1 MLISG
6 GSKTCNGKEG
16 MVTMDA
22 SYFDIVIDRTEK
34 SETYS
39 SKWLAV
45 AERFPGYDPQG
56 VLPMWVADMDFRCPP
71 EVIDAV
77 KKRAEHG
84 IYGYTDSSLVRKFI
98 EAGIAWFQRRYGWEA
113 DPDWGF
119 FTPGVVPVIN
129 AAVQEF
135 SNPGGG
141 IIIQS
146 PVYYPFA
153 DGPRNNGRVL
163 KHNRLIE
170 KDGCY
175 EVDFANLEELASDP
189 DTKLFILCHPHN
201 PVGRVWTREELKK
214 MCDICVKHDVIIL
227 SDEIHA
233 DLILNGQK
241 HVPAAALGEEI
252 ANHVIA
258 TYAPSKT
265 FNLAG
270 LGASVIIAPNAEL
283 RERMKKR
290 VLANRLPASNVFGPL
305 AGEVAYRTGD
315 SYVDALV
322 EYVGANMDY
331 VVDFCKQNLPKI
343 IARKSEGTYMIWIDL
358 RGLGLCAE
366 AANAFV
372 IEKAK
377 IAGDFGTWFGPG
389 GEGFVRLNLACPRKI
404 VEQAM
409 GQLKA
414 AYDKLAK

>member
-1 MLISG
+1 MI
-6 GSKTCNGKEG
+6 
-16 MVTMDA
+16 TMDT
-22 SYFDIVIDRTEK
+22 SYFDVLIDRTEK
-34 SETYS
+34 SNTYS
-39 SKWLAV
+39 SKWLAIG
-45 AERFPGYDPQG
+45 ERFPGYDPEG

-71 EVIDAV
+71 EVIEAV

-98 EAGIAWFQRRYGWEA
+98 EAGVAWFKRRYGWEA

-119 FTPGVVPVIN
+119 FTPGIVPAIN
-129 AAVQEF
+129 AAIQEF
-135 SNPGGG
+135 SAPGDGV
-141 IIIQS
+141 IIQS

-163 KHNRLIE
+163 KHNCLIE
-170 KDGCY
+170 KEPCY
-175 EVDFANLEELASDP
+175 YEIDFANLEELASDP
-189 DTKLFILCHPHN
+189 NTKLLILCNPHN

-214 MCDICVKHDVIIL
+214 TCEICVKHNVLIL

-233 DLILNGQK
+233 DLIMSSQK
-241 HVPAAALGEEI
+241 HIPTASLSEEI
-252 ANHVIA
+252 ADRVIA

-270 LGASVIIAPNAEL
+270 LGASVIIVPNASL
-283 RERMKKR
+283 RDRMKKR
-290 VLANRLPASNVFGPL
+290 ILANRLPASNVFGPL

-315 SYVDALV
+315 SYVEALM
-322 EYVGANMDY
+322 EYVSANMDY
-331 VVDFCKQNLPKI
+331 VVDFCKKSLPGI
-343 IARKSEGTYMIWIDL
+343 IVRKSEGTYMIWMDL
-358 RGLGLCAE
+358 RGLGLGAE
-366 AANAFV
+366 GTDAFV

-409 GQLKA
+409 EQLKA
-414 AYDKLAK
+414 AYDKLKK

>member
-1 MLISG
+1 
-6 GSKTCNGKEG
+6 
-16 MVTMDA
+16 MDA
-22 SYFDIVIDRTEK
+22 SYFDLVIDRTEK
-34 SETYS
+34 SGTYS

-45 AERFPGYDPQG
+45 GERFPGYNPEG

-71 EVIDAV
+71 EVIEAV
-77 KKRAEHG
+77 KERASHG
-84 IYGYTDSSLVRKFI
+84 IYGYTDNSLVHKFI
-98 EAGIAWFQRRYGWEA
+98 EAGIGWFQRRYGWKV
-113 DPDWGF
+113 DPDWCF
-119 FTPGVVPVIN
+119 FTPGVVPLIN

-135 SNPGGG
+135 SNPGDG

-163 KHNRLIE
+163 KHNCLVERE
-170 KDGCY
+170 PGYY
-175 EVDFANLEELASDP
+175 EIDYDNLEELASDP
-189 DTKLFILCHPHN
+189 KTKLLIFCHPHN

-214 MCDICVKHDVIIL
+214 TCEICIKHDVLIV

-241 HVPAAALGEEI
+241 HIPTASLSEEI
-252 ANHVIA
+252 ANYVIA
-258 TYAPSKT
+258 NYAPSKT

-270 LGASVIIAPNAEL
+270 LGASINIAPNAEL

-315 SYVDALV
+315 SYADALV
-322 EYVGANMDY
+322 EYLGANMDY
-331 VVDFCKQNLPKI
+331 VIDFCNRNMPKI
-343 IARKSEGTYMIWIDL
+343 TARRPEGTYLMWMDL
-358 RGLGLCAE
+358 RALGLGAE
-366 AANAFV
+366 GTDAFV

-389 GEGFVRLNLACPRKI
+389 GEGFVRLNLACPRKT

-409 GQLKA
+409 EQLKA
-414 AYDKLAK
+414 AYDNLKI